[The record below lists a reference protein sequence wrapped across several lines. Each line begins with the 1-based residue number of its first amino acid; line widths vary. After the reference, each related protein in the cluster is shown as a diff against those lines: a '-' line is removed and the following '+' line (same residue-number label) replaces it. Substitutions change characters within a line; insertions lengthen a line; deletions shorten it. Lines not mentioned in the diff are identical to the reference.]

1 MSHLERF
8 GWITSVSSVG
18 AATLSYVQYD
28 KAYDNGRT
36 HKNIPMKHLTPI
48 VFGADYHQPRAERVV
63 EVYASTSSVL
73 HNLVTIV
80 GTRTKHATTH
90 HAIIAPKNHKL
101 LGHIQ
106 LEGGRISRS
115 FVIDLNAS

>member
-1 MSHLERF
+1 MSGLHPCRMCSTIRCTIMDER
-8 GWITSVSSVG
+8 TRNSCEARHTYCVG
-18 AATLSYVQYD
+18 AD
-28 KAYDNGRT
+28 
-36 HKNIPMKHLTPI
+36 
-48 VFGADYHQPRAERVV
+48 FHQPRAERVV

-106 LEGGRISRS
+106 LKGGRISRS
-115 FVIDLNAS
+115 FVINLNAS

>member
-1 MSHLERF
+1 MNRLEGF
-8 GWITSVSSVG
+8 CWITSVRGVG
-18 AATLSYVQYD
+18 AASLSDVQYD
-28 KAYDNGRT
+28 KVCNNGQT
-36 HKNIPMKHLTPI
+36 HKN
-48 VFGADYHQPRAERVV
+48 GADFHQPRAERVA

-80 GTRTKHATTH
+80 GTCTKHATTH
-90 HAIIAPKNHKL
+90 HAIVAPKNHKL

-106 LEGGRISRS
+106 LEGGRISIY

>member
-1 MSHLERF
+1 MDER
-8 GWITSVSSVG
+8 TRNSCE
-18 AATLSYVQYD
+18 ARHTYC
-28 KAYDNGRT
+28 
-36 HKNIPMKHLTPI
+36 
-48 VFGADYHQPRAERVV
+48 FGADFHQPRAERVV

-80 GTRTKHATTH
+80 GTRTRHATTH